1 MCNLFIIFIFIFII
15 PLCNYICRFFR
26 KFKTQSFQQAM
37 VEIGW
42 FQVESV
48 LQETLNC
55 METSLLGLFLSNSF
69 IASYSVFKVTL
80 LCFLS
85 TIHKQSSKQTNLK
98 RAKRLKNIRIRKFE
112 HIFSIPFI
120 RGKKGTFFKIKIRIT

>member
-1 MCNLFIIFIFIFII
+1 MCNLFIIFFIFIFII

-26 KFKTQSFQQAM
+26 KFKTQSIQQEM
-37 VEIGW
+37 VKIGW

-48 LQETLNC
+48 LQETLNW

-80 LCFLS
+80 LCFLFVVILS
-85 TIHKQSSKQTNLK
+85 TIHKQSSKQNLK

-120 RGKKGTFFKIKIRIT
+120 RDKKGTFF